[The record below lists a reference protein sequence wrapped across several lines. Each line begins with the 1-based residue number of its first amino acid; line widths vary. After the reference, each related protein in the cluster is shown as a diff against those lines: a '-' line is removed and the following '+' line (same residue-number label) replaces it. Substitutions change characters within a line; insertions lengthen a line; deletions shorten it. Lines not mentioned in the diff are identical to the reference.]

1 VIQNNLFTAGGKA
14 EQFIELSKDKNPF
27 SNPDKRL
34 EHLDKN
40 YRSQIIEFNND
51 FFKLLS
57 NEFEHLDYKDLYEN
71 HSHQKTNNKTGGYV
85 NISFIQK
92 LKSR

>member
-1 VIQNNLFTAGGKA
+1 LMIVGDPNNLFTAGVA
-14 EQFIELSKDKNPF
+14 EKQNNSSNWVKINPF

-40 YRSQIIEFNND
+40 YRSYSQIIEFNND

-71 HSHQKTNNKTGGYV
+71 HSHQNK
-85 NISFIQK
+85 
-92 LKSR
+92 